1 MIPKVKTYQI
11 TTDDGAKHY
20 VDAPTK
26 LLAKLNFRAGLPH
39 GPRNLRAIKRIG
51 VVKRR
56 GIMPQVPNQF
66 DINIAAKIT
75 PKNQR

>member
-11 TTDDGAKHY
+11 TTDDGAKHL

-26 LLAKLNFRAGLPH
+26 LLAKLNFRHDG
-39 GPRNLRAIKRIG
+39 NYDAIKRIG

-56 GIMPQVPNQF
+56 GSQF
-66 DINIAAKIT
+66 SKKIDKGQENPKFINNGR
-75 PKNQR
+75 PVDR

>member
-11 TTDDGAKHY
+11 TTDDGLKWL

-39 GPRNLRAIKRIG
+39 GPRNLRAITRIRALRQISG
-51 VVKRR
+51 KIRR
-56 GIMPQVPNQF
+56 F
-66 DINIAAKIT
+66 AA
-75 PKNQR
+75 

>member
-11 TTDDGAKHY
+11 TTDAGVKHL

-26 LLAKLNFRAGLPH
+26 LLAKLNFRHDG
-39 GPRNLRAIKRIG
+39 NYDAIKRIG

-56 GIMPQVPNQF
+56 GIMPQIPNQF

>member
-1 MIPKVKTYQI
+1 MTPKTKTYQI
-11 TTDDGAKHY
+11 TTDDGAKHL

-26 LLAKLNFRAGLPH
+26 LLAKLNFRHAGTYD
-39 GPRNLRAIKRIG
+39 AITRIG
-51 VVKRR
+51 AVKRR
-56 GIMPQVPNQF
+56 GIMPQVPNKF

>member
-26 LLAKLNFRAGLPH
+26 LLAKLNFRHAG
-39 GPRNLRAIKRIG
+39 NYDAIKRIG
-51 VVKRR
+51 VYRQHGLDNMAGYRRKNRGRDSKR
-56 GIMPQVPNQF
+56 
-66 DINIAAKIT
+66 
-75 PKNQR
+75 

>member
-11 TTDDGAKHY
+11 TTDDGAKHL

-26 LLAKLNFRAGLPH
+26 LLAKLNFRHAG
-39 GPRNLRAIKRIG
+39 NYDSITRIG
-51 VVKRR
+51 AVKRR